1 MANYSIFTLGES
13 QMTISGGGQLDG
25 VTQGDGSHL
34 VGLSITLNSDAWQE
48 VQIRDG
54 GSDTDFR
61 DNDGNQRLDGD
72 QAIDGVIYSDN
83 TRIEAEYGL
92 TLTDGV
98 NFYQVVG
105 VNVNNSSPSF
115 GTIEGLAFVG
125 GPGGFP
131 PVGVPLTVVNAQE
144 GPNFESS
151 EYATPICFVRGTLI
165 DTPSGLRQIETLDA
179 GDRVWTETGRM
190 ARVKWAGGRA
200 AIAVGRFAPVEIP
213 LGVLGANRP
222 LRVSQQHRILISH
235 PVAELLFGSPKTWVP
250 ALYLVDAGLARLAQG
265 GGVEFFHLLLET
277 HDVIQAN
284 GVATESL
291 YIPDAFPQTSATTS
305 ETLHFFP
312 ELAGIDPAPYRL
324 TYPNLKRHEAAILFR
339 EIAKIDPD
347 NSLRHSA

>member
-34 VGLSITLNSDAWQE
+34 VGLTITLNSDAWQE

-61 DNDGNQRLDGD
+61 DNDGNQRLDGT
-72 QAIDGVIYSDN
+72 QTIDGTTYSDN

-98 NFYQVVG
+98 NVYQVVG

-115 GTIEGLAFVG
+115 ATVEGLAFIG

-131 PVGVPLTVVNAQE
+131 PIGVPLTVISAQE
-144 GPNFESS
+144 GPNFDSS

-165 DTPSGLRQIETLDA
+165 DTPSGLRAIEGLKA
-179 GDRVWTETGRM
+179 RDRVWTASGQLSQI
-190 ARVKWAGGRA
+190 VWVGGRA
-200 AIAVGRFAPVEIP
+200 AIAAGRFAPVEIP
-213 LGVLGANRP
+213 AGTLGATRP

-235 PVAELLFGSPKTWVP
+235 PAAELLFGSGKVWVP
-250 ALYLVDAGLARLAQG
+250 ALHLVEAGLARLAPG
-265 GGVEFFHLLLET
+265 GGVEYFHLLLDTHET
-277 HDVIQAN
+277 ICAN
-284 GVATESL
+284 GVKTESL
-291 YIPDAFPQTSATTS
+291 HIPATANDTGDA
-305 ETLHFFP
+305 LHFFP
-312 ELAGIDPAPYRL
+312 ELTAIDPAPYGL
-324 TYPNLKRHEAAILFR
+324 AYPSLKRHEADLLFR

-347 NSLRHSA
+347 TRLRHSA

>member
-1 MANYSIFTLGES
+1 
-13 QMTISGGGQLDG
+13 MTISGGGQLDG

-72 QAIDGVIYSDN
+72 QTIDGVNYSDN

-105 VNVNNSSPSF
+105 VNVNNSNPSF

-131 PVGVPLTVVNAQE
+131 PVGVPLYVWSAQE
-144 GPNFESS
+144 GPNFDST

-165 DTPSGLRQIETLDA
+165 DTPSGPRPIESLNA
-179 GDRVWTETGRM
+179 GDRVWTAAGQL
-190 ARVKWAGGRA
+190 AQVKWAGGRA
-200 AIAVGRFAPVEIP
+200 AIAAGRFAPVEIP
-213 LGVLGANRP
+213 AGTLGATRP
-222 LRVSQQHRILISH
+222 LRLSQQHRILISH
-235 PVAELLFGSPKTWVP
+235 PLAELLFGSFDVWVP
-250 ALYLVDAGLARLAQG
+250 ATHLIDAGLAHLVPG
-265 GGVEFFHLLLET
+265 GGVEYFHLLLDT
-277 HDVIQAN
+277 HEIIRAE
-284 GVATESL
+284 GVETESL
-291 YIPDAFPQTSATTS
+291 HIPETSSDTDEA
-305 ETLHFFP
+305 LHFFP
-312 ELAGIDPAPYRL
+312 ELVTIDPAPYRL
-324 TYPNLKRHEAAILFR
+324 AYPSLKRHEADILFR
-339 EIAKIDPD
+339 EIAKIDP
-347 NSLRHSA
+347 NTGLRHSA